1 MKKGTLN
8 SVSETLSSRSGV
20 ARASHLLCAFCR
32 SESSLGFSACNRAF
46 SPQVLLPV
54 VAFCILQPL

>member
-1 MKKGTLN
+1 MKKDTLN

-32 SESSLGFSACNRAF
+32 SESSPGFSACNRAF
-46 SPQVLLPV
+46 LLRY
-54 VAFCILQPL
+54 CCL